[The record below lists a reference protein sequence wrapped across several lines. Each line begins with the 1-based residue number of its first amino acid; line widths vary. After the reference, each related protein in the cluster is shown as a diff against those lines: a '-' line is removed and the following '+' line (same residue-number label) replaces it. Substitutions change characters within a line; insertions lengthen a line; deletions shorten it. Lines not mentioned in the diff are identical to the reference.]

1 MAMNCCLAKSLVAFT
16 GPPEVPSDGAALEA
30 GAAAAGV
37 VCAGATVR
45 FATLRSAFAG
55 FCIFLAACWASFHS
69 CKVCA
74 SCSLNV
80 TAPQS
85 SSSPMSSNTMPVGIL
100 LPVGVGAAPGSERGK
115 WPLLLATVEDSA
127 AETRPATAIL
137 SHSRKR
143 RKKSLRSISMA
154 TCGLYCIMGD
164 LSAPPKSHKEKP
176 ALFKHSASAKANM
189 KPGCKFRNSRSKK
202 RVAT

>member
-1 MAMNCCLAKSLVAFT
+1 MVMNCCLAKSLVAFP
-16 GPPEVPSDGAALEA
+16 GPPEVPSDAAALVA
-30 GAAAAGV
+30 GAAAACV

-55 FCIFLAACWASFHS
+55 FWIFLAAFHS
-69 CKVCA
+69 CNVCA

-100 LPVGVGAAPGSERGK
+100 LPDGVGAAPGSERGK

-127 AETRPATAIL
+127 AEATAATAIL

-143 RKKSLRSISMA
+143 RRKSLRSISMA

-189 KPGCKFRNSRSKK
+189 KPGCKLRNSRSKK